1 MPRIVKPPIVSKNEA
16 REWLEMNE
24 QGASPPQIAKKVD
37 RDVRLVRKHIKLAA
51 EDRAASEAKTFVF
64 RKALEDHYRDF
75 NRFLQEMDRDVE
87 NGKSTASFCT
97 KAEWKALRQ
106 HIPSADVWAQIK
118 EYEYSFA
125 SSSTATESF
134 RKWVTDK
141 VNNCRAKGL
150 QPGEGT
156 DADGINALLMRQ
168 AKHWL
173 SGNEGLDLDQLLTYE
188 LSGNPEYVNLK
199 AGGYVVGRVG
209 SEGVRLGRINPGGI
223 LKDQS
228 TSIILT
234 YVEGLQKEIRASD
247 PYNELSE
254 STGCLNKAKE
264 RVHEGLETLIKKR
277 VVAGHCKYC
286 PF

>member
-24 QGASPPQIAKKVD
+24 QGASPPQIAIKVD
-37 RDVRLVRKHIKLAA
+37 RDVRLVRKYIKLAA
-51 EDRAASEAKTFVF
+51 EERAVSEAKTFVF

-75 NRFLQEMDRDVE
+75 NRFLQEVDRDVE
-87 NGKSTASFCT
+87 KGKSTASFST

-118 EYEYSFA
+118 EYEYSLA
-125 SSSTATESF
+125 CVGSATESL

-141 VNNCRAKGL
+141 VDSGRAKGL

-156 DADGINALLMRQ
+156 DADGINALLMIQ

-173 SGNEGLDLDQLLTYE
+173 LGSEGLDIGQLLTYE
-188 LSGNPEYVNLK
+188 LSGNPECVNLK

-209 SEGVRLGRINPGGI
+209 SGGVRLGRINPGDI
-223 LKDQS
+223 LKDRS

-234 YVEGLQKEIRASD
+234 YIDGLQKELRASD
-247 PYNELSE
+247 PYTELSE
-254 STGCLNKAKE
+254 YTGRLDKAKE
-264 RVHEGLETLIKKR
+264 RLHAVLETLIMKR